1 MLYGIRDKNLKAGDL
16 VAVLIPKTDRSY
28 RKAVVRD
35 VAGYRVLVEYDDGRL
50 YCDSYPWGIQ
60 SGSRV
65 EFQTRPTKVWRD
77 MTDIFKISM

>member
-16 VAVLIPKTDRSY
+16 VAVLVPKSRRSY

-50 YCDSYPWGIQ
+50 YCDSYSWGIQ
-60 SGSRV
+60 PRV
-65 EFQTRPTKVWRD
+65 EFQTKPTKVWRD
-77 MTDIFKISM
+77 TTDIFKISM